1 MDELQQEFHE
11 FQLLEETKI
20 PKSPLNEKYPDM
32 ADRVDIVWNRIGEMT
47 SADGTKRFKR
57 LFPIAIIILSLP
69 HSNAEE
75 ERLFSMVKGN
85 KTAFCPNLDPQET
98 LGSIL
103 TLKLALKVEKIHK
116 MDIPKDI
123 LTRAKKATWEYNKAH
138 SSINQELSFC
148 YLFLRQKENL
158 DYVLCFSVLNFKC
171 LFLVIIS
178 FTTLVYRG
186 VSDGCAKETSSPP
199 SKNFVT
205 A

>member
-32 ADRVDIVWNRIGEMT
+32 ADRIDIVWNRIGEMT

-57 LFPIAIIILSLP
+57 LFPIAKIILSLP

-85 KTAFCPNLDPQET
+85 KTAFCPNLDP
-98 LGSIL
+98 
-103 TLKLALKVEKIHK
+103 LKVEKIHK

-123 LTRAKKATWEYNKAH
+123 LTRAKKATWEHNKAH
-138 SSINQELSFC
+138 SSINQ
-148 YLFLRQKENL
+148 
-158 DYVLCFSVLNFKC
+158 
-171 LFLVIIS
+171 
-178 FTTLVYRG
+178 
-186 VSDGCAKETSSPP
+186 
-199 SKNFVT
+199 
-205 A
+205 